1 MIACSCPQSPVPVRN
16 RLRLGVCPQG
26 TPEGGRRVW
35 ENAGARVGFVWGLVW
50 GAAWVVGLGAGL
62 GGISWR
68 GKKTPAIHPGAPNS
82 SQKLTKI

>member
-1 MIACSCPQSPVPVRN
+1 MWECDVEGWGSPVPVRN

-35 ENAGARVGFVWGLVW
+35 ENAGARVGFISAVVW
-50 GAAWVVGLGAGL
+50 GAEWVVGLGAGL

-68 GKKTPAIHPGAPNS
+68 GKKTPAFPGFGS
-82 SQKLTKI
+82 TLLES